1 MSLSVTLTTSAKQ
14 DVRSIV
20 GWIQQR
26 SPAGAES
33 WYRRWLEILDRLG
46 QWGDSMG
53 VAPENEDHEETI
65 RQVIFKTRHGLPY
78 RALFFV
84 RDNDLFVLRVRG
96 PGQDLVLIDDL
107 PLPE

>member
-1 MSLSVTLTTSAKQ
+1 MSFSVTLTTSAKR

-26 SPAGAES
+26 SRTGAES
-33 WYRRWLEILDRLG
+33 WYRRWLEVLDRLS
-46 QWGDSMG
+46 QSGDSLG

-78 RALFFV
+78 RAIYIV
-84 RDNDLFVLRVRG
+84 RDVSAHQHHSL
-96 PGQDLVLIDDL
+96 
-107 PLPE
+107 

>member
-1 MSLSVTLTTSAKQ
+1 MSFSVTLTTSAKR

-26 SPAGAES
+26 SRTGAES
-33 WYRRWLEILDRLG
+33 WYRRWLEVLDRLS
-46 QWGDSMG
+46 QSGDSLG
-53 VAPENEDHEETI
+53 VAPENEDHEKTI

-78 RALFFV
+78 RAIFV

-96 PGQDLVLIDDL
+96 PGQDLVSIDDL
-107 PLPE
+107 PLPK